1 MMCMDFK
8 GWNMVTISV
17 NSWVKFESFTF
28 FCGCFLSKA
37 LSHSGTHP
45 YENNRRFAPCPCELI
60 QSLIGGLYKNSPHQ
74 WDINGIVLG
83 IESNPS
89 MMRAHWL
96 SLIHETLSFNQQNWC
111 FLMGY
116 SGDVTGRDLDV
127 CVSNLFASSWN
138 RGNLDAKIHQFCQLQ
153 EKKKS
158 WTVIST
164 PECVLFHS
172 SECFRKLFW
181 RPFSIPE
188 RPKGPERPQN
198 RPLLGLVWT

>member
-1 MMCMDFK
+1 MAVSSQRP
-8 GWNMVTISV
+8 WVTLARIHM
-17 NSWVKFESFTF
+17 KTTD
-28 FCGCFLSKA
+28 A
-37 LSHSGTHP
+37 LR
-45 YENNRRFAPCPCELI
+45 RRFAPCPCELI

-74 WDINGIVLG
+74 WDISGIVLG

-116 SGDVTGRDLDV
+116 SGDATGRDLDV

-153 EKKKS
+153 EKK
-158 WTVIST
+158 I
-164 PECVLFHS
+164 LNGYFHS
-172 SECFRKLFW
+172 RMCFVSLFRMLPKAFLKACFHSRTSEGSRAA
-181 RPFSIPE
+181 
-188 RPKGPERPQN
+188 PKSTFVGF
-198 RPLLGLVWT
+198 GLDLKITLW